1 MAGPS
6 SGPGAHAGPPPLEG
20 GKRWVTALALA
31 AVTFMQVLDTTIANV
46 SLPTISGNLGTSTD
60 QGTWMITGFAAANGV
75 GVPLTGWL
83 MGRYGVVRTFVFA
96 VVGFTA
102 ASFMC
107 GIAWSLPALILFR
120 VLQGMLSGPMI
131 PGSQALLMGIFPQ
144 RQRPLALGIWS
155 MTTLVA
161 PVIGPILG
169 GWISDNYYWGW
180 IFLINVPL
188 GLGAATLC
196 WINLRDRETPTR
208 KLPID
213 KVGLVLLVVWVGALQ
228 TLLDKG
234 KDLDWF
240 DSRFIVVLAIV
251 AALAFAAW
259 IIWELTEE
267 HPVVDL
273 SLFRGR
279 NFAFGTIAFCLMYA
293 VFMGNTLLMP
303 LWLQTN
309 VAYTATW
316 AGLVAAPSGVVAIV
330 ATLFMAKFLAR
341 VDMRITASVAFIAF
355 AVSSFMRSGLVQ
367 NGSFW
372 DFALPSL
379 VQGISIGLFFVA
391 LVTIVLDGVA
401 PPRIPAATGLS
412 NFARIT
418 GGSFA
423 ISFTTVLW
431 DRREALHQSR
441 LSDFSTAYNPAMN
454 EALAR
459 MHEHGIAGTKAYG
472 LLTGNLVQQAYLLS
486 SNDIFWLSGWL
497 ALACIPLVWLARRS
511 ISGGGPV
518 AAD

>member
-6 SGPGAHAGPPPLEG
+6 SSRGTPTALPPLEG
-20 GKRWVTALALA
+20 SKRWITALSLA
-31 AVTFMQVLDTTIANV
+31 VVTFMQVLDSTIANV

-60 QGTWMITGFAAANGV
+60 QGTWMITGFAAANGI

-83 MGRYGVVRTFVFA
+83 MGRYGVVHTFVFA
-96 VVGFTA
+96 VLGFTI

-107 GIAWSLPALILFR
+107 GIAWSLPVLILFR

-161 PVIGPILG
+161 PVAGPILG

-213 KVGLVLLVVWVGALQ
+213 TVGLVLLVVWVGALQ

-240 DSRFIVVLAIV
+240 QSALINGLAVI
-251 AALAFAAW
+251 AILAFITW

-273 SLFRGR
+273 SLFTGR
-279 NFAFGTIAFCLMYA
+279 NFAFGTFAFCLMYA
-293 VFMGNTLLMP
+293 VFMGNTLILP
-303 LWLQTN
+303 LWLQSN

-316 AGLVAAPSGVVAIV
+316 AGLVAAPSGGVAIA

-341 VDMRITASVAFIAF
+341 VDTRITASVAFVTF

-367 NGSFW
+367 NGTFW
-372 DFALPSL
+372 DFAIPSL
-379 VQGISIGLFFVA
+379 VQGISIGLFFVS
-391 LVTIVLDGVA
+391 LITIVLDGIP

-412 NFARIT
+412 NFTRIT

-423 ISFTTVLW
+423 ISFSTVLW

-441 LSDFSTAYNPAMN
+441 LSDFSTLYNPAMRD
-454 EALAR
+454 AVTQL
-459 MHEHGIAGTKAYG
+459 HDHGVTGAKAYG
-472 LLTGNLVQQAYLLS
+472 VLTNGLVQQAYLLS

-497 ALACIPLVWLARRS
+497 ALLCIPLVWLARRS

>member
-1 MAGPS
+1 MAAP
-6 SGPGAHAGPPPLEG
+6 PAHAGPPPLEG
-20 GKRWVTALALA
+20 SKRWITAIALAV
-31 AVTFMQVLDTTIANV
+31 VTFMQVLDTTIANV
-46 SLPTISGNLGTSTD
+46 SLPTISGYLGTSTD

-96 VVGFTA
+96 VIGFTA

-144 RQRPLALGIWS
+144 RQRALALGLWS

-161 PVIGPILG
+161 PVVGPILG

-228 TLLDKG
+228 ALLDKG

-251 AALAFAAW
+251 SVLAFATW

-273 SLFRGR
+273 SLFKGR

-293 VFMGNTLLMP
+293 VF
-303 LWLQTN
+303 W
-309 VAYTATW
+309 AT
-316 AGLVAAPSGVVAIV
+316 
-330 ATLFMAKFLAR
+330 R
-341 VDMRITASVAFIAF
+341 
-355 AVSSFMRSGLVQ
+355 
-367 NGSFW
+367 
-372 DFALPSL
+372 
-379 VQGISIGLFFVA
+379 
-391 LVTIVLDGVA
+391 
-401 PPRIPAATGLS
+401 
-412 NFARIT
+412 
-418 GGSFA
+418 
-423 ISFTTVLW
+423 
-431 DRREALHQSR
+431 
-441 LSDFSTAYNPAMN
+441 
-454 EALAR
+454 
-459 MHEHGIAGTKAYG
+459 
-472 LLTGNLVQQAYLLS
+472 
-486 SNDIFWLSGWL
+486 
-497 ALACIPLVWLARRS
+497 C
-511 ISGGGPV
+511 
-518 AAD
+518 

>member
-1 MAGPS
+1 M
-6 SGPGAHAGPPPLEG
+6 SGAEHHGPPPMEG
-20 GKRWVTALALA
+20 GKRWVTAIALA
-31 AVTFMQVLDTTIANV
+31 VVTFMQVLDTTIANV
-46 SLPTISGNLGTSTD
+46 SLPTIAGYLGTSTD

-83 MGRYGVVRTFVFA
+83 MGRYGVVRTFIFA
-96 VVGFTA
+96 VIGFTA
-102 ASFMC
+102 ASFLC

-120 VLQGMLSGPMI
+120 VMQGMLSGPMI
-131 PGSQALLMGIFPQ
+131 PGSQSLLISIFPQ
-144 RQRPLALGIWS
+144 RQRPLALGLWA

-188 GLGAATLC
+188 GIGAAALC
-196 WINLRDRETPTR
+196 WANLRDRETPTR

-213 KVGLVLLVVWVGALQ
+213 KVGLVLLVLWVGALQ

-240 DSRFIVVLAIV
+240 DNSFIVVLAIV
-251 AALAFAAW
+251 AVVAFATW
-259 IIWELTEE
+259 IVWELTEAA
-267 HPVVDL
+267 PIVDL
-273 SLFRGR
+273 SLFKGR
-279 NFAFGTIAFCLMYA
+279 NFAFGTLAFCLMYA

-303 LWLQTN
+303 LWLQTD

-316 AGLVAAPSGVVAIV
+316 AGLVAAPSGVIAIF
-330 ATLFMAKFLAR
+330 ATLFMTRFLAKT
-341 VDMRITASVAFIAF
+341 DARITASIAFVAF
-355 AVSSFMRSGLVQ
+355 AVSSFMRSHLVQ
-367 NGSFW
+367 QGGFW
-372 DFALPSL
+372 DFAMPSL
-379 VQGISIGLFFVA
+379 VQGVSIGLFFVA
-391 LVTIVLDGVA
+391 LITIVLDGI
-401 PPRIPAATGLS
+401 PGPRIPAATGLS

-441 LSDFSTAYNPAMN
+441 LSDFSTAYNPVMQDT
-454 EALAR
+454 LAK
-459 MHEHGIAGTKAYG
+459 MHEHGMTGVKAYAALAG
-472 LLTGNLVQQAYLLS
+472 QLVQQAYLLS
-486 SNDIFWLSGWL
+486 SDDLFWLSGWL
-497 ALACIPLVWLARRS
+497 ALCCIPLVWLAKRS

>member
-1 MAGPS
+1 MD
-6 SGPGAHAGPPPLEG
+6 G
-20 GKRWVTALALA
+20 GKRWITAIALAV
-31 AVTFMQVLDTTIANV
+31 VTFMQVLDTTIANV
-46 SLPTISGNLGTSTD
+46 SLPTIAGNLGTSTD

-83 MGRYGVVRTFVFA
+83 MGRYGVVRTFIFA
-96 VVGFTA
+96 VMGFTA
-102 ASFMC
+102 ASFLC
-107 GIAWSLPALILFR
+107 GIAWSLPALVFFR
-120 VLQGMLSGPMI
+120 VLQGVLSGPMI
-131 PGSQALLMGIFPQ
+131 PGSQSLLIAVFPA
-144 RQRPLALGIWS
+144 RQRPLALGLWA

-161 PVIGPILG
+161 PAVGPIMG

-188 GLGAATLC
+188 GIGAGLLC

-213 KVGLVLLVVWVGALQ
+213 KVGLVLLIVWVGALQ

-240 DSRFIVVLAIV
+240 DNPFIVVLGIV
-251 AALAFAAW
+251 AALGFAGW
-259 IIWELTEE
+259 IVWELTEE
-267 HPVVDL
+267 NPMVDL
-273 SLFRGR
+273 SLFRRR
-279 NFAFGTIAFCLMYA
+279 NFAFGTMAFCLMYA

-303 LWLQTN
+303 LWLQSD
-309 VAYTATW
+309 VGYTATW
-316 AGLVAAPSGVVAIV
+316 AGLVSAPSGLVAIF
-330 ATLFMAKFLAR
+330 ATLFMTRFLSKTDA
-341 VDMRITASVAFIAF
+341 RITASIAFVAF

-367 NGSFW
+367 GGTFW

-379 VQGISIGLFFVA
+379 VQGVSIGLFFVA
-391 LVTIVLDGVA
+391 LITILLDGIA

-441 LSDFSTAYNPAMN
+441 LSDFSTAYNPVMADTVN
-454 EALAR
+454 RL
-459 MHEHGIAGTKAYG
+459 HELGVTGTKAYAALAG
-472 LLTGNLVQQAYLLS
+472 QLVQQAYLLS
-486 SNDIFWLSGWL
+486 SDDLFWLSGWL
-497 ALACIPLVWLARRS
+497 ALACIPLVWFAKRS

-518 AAD
+518 VVD

>member
-1 MAGPS
+1 MAAP
-6 SGPGAHAGPPPLEG
+6 PTHAGPPPMEG
-20 GKRWVTALALA
+20 GKRWVTAMALA
-31 AVTFMQVLDTTIANV
+31 VVTFMQVLDTTIANV

-83 MGRYGVVRTFVFA
+83 MGRFGVVRTFVFA
-96 VVGFTA
+96 VIGFTA
-102 ASFMC
+102 ASFLC

-131 PGSQALLMGIFPQ
+131 PGSQSLLLSIFPQ
-144 RQRPLALGIWS
+144 RQRPMALGLWA

-161 PVIGPILG
+161 PVVGPILG

-188 GLGAATLC
+188 GLIAGPLC
-196 WINLRDRETPTR
+196 WFNLRDRETPTR

-228 TLLDKG
+228 AMLDKG
-234 KDLDWF
+234 KDLDWW
-240 DSRFIVVLAIV
+240 DSSFIVVLAVV
-251 AALAFAAW
+251 AALGFAGW
-259 IIWELTEE
+259 LIWELTEE
-267 HPVVDL
+267 SPIVDL
-273 SLFRGR
+273 SLFKGR

-303 LWLQTN
+303 LWLQTD

-316 AGLVAAPSGVVAIV
+316 AGLVAAPAGVVAV
-330 ATLFMAKFLAR
+330 FASLFMARFLSK
-341 VDMRITASVAFIAF
+341 VDARITASVAFVFF
-355 AVSSFMRSGLVQ
+355 AISSFMRAGFVQSGA
-367 NGSFW
+367 FW
-372 DFALPSL
+372 DFAAPAL

-391 LVTIVLDGVA
+391 LITIVLDGV
-401 PPRIPAATGLS
+401 PPQRIPAATGLS

-441 LSDFSTAYNPAMN
+441 LSDFSTAYNPVMTDT
-454 EALAR
+454 LAR
-459 MHEHGIAGTKAYG
+459 MNEHGVTGMKAYG
-472 LLTGNLVQQAYLLS
+472 LLAGNLVQQAYLLS
-486 SNDIFWLSGWL
+486 SNDLFWLSGWL
-497 ALACIPLVWLARRS
+497 ALCCVPLVWFARRS

-518 AAD
+518 VAD